1 MLTHGEKELLRHYQS
16 KKHLKKDQMFR
27 HFRTVG
33 KVFDSFGHPFTE
45 AALREVAD
53 HCVDDEVV
61 SLGDQHPLLENDSS
75 DSSSD

>member
-1 MLTHGEKELLRHYQS
+1 
-16 KKHLKKDQMFR
+16 MFR

-33 KVFDSFGHPFTE
+33 KVFDTLGHPFTE

-53 HCVDDEVV
+53 HWVDDEVV
-61 SLGDQHPLLENDSS
+61 SLGDQHPLLKNDS

>member
-33 KVFDSFGHPFTE
+33 TVFDSFGQPFTE

-53 HCVDDEVV
+53 HWEDNDEVV
-61 SLGDQHPLLENDSS
+61 SLGDQHPLLENDS
-75 DSSSD
+75 DSSDD